1 MNEIVREYGAGL
13 FELAAEE
20 NCADELLT
28 EEREI
33 KKLLSREYL
42 HFLIDPSVSKEERKN
57 CVRQAFSG
65 VHPYLLNFMLLMTER
80 GLATEIHGS
89 FGEYEKLYYDRY
101 KIVKATAT
109 SAFPLTDEQ
118 KKRLEEKL
126 AKNTG
131 HRVEVQYVVDKAL
144 IGGMRLDYGN
154 HLVEGSVK
162 AKLGEIKE
170 KLAQT
175 VL

>member
-33 KKLLSREYL
+33 KKTALPRIPPFPHRPICLKGRE
-42 HFLIDPSVSKEERKN
+42 KKR
-57 CVRQAFSG
+57 VRQAFSG

-80 GLATEIHGS
+80 GLATEIPGS

-101 KIVKATAT
+101 KIVRATAT

-131 HRVEVQYVVDKAL
+131 HRVEVQYVVDKTL

>member
-80 GLATEIHGS
+80 GLATEIPGS

-101 KIVKATAT
+101 EIVKATAT
-109 SAFPLTDEQ
+109 SAFSLTDEQ

-126 AKNTG
+126 AKNTASKCSTSLIKPSSAVCG
-131 HRVEVQYVVDKAL
+131 LTTETTSSKA
-144 IGGMRLDYGN
+144 
-154 HLVEGSVK
+154 
-162 AKLGEIKE
+162 A
-170 KLAQT
+170 
-175 VL
+175 

>member
-80 GLATEIHGS
+80 GLATEIPMD
-89 FGEYEKLYYDRY
+89 YTKLIYRLR
-101 KIVKATAT
+101 KSPIMSIIRRTQTA
-109 SAFPLTDEQ
+109 
-118 KKRLEEKL
+118 
-126 AKNTG
+126 
-131 HRVEVQYVVDKAL
+131 
-144 IGGMRLDYGN
+144 
-154 HLVEGSVK
+154 
-162 AKLGEIKE
+162 
-170 KLAQT
+170 
-175 VL
+175 

>member
-80 GLATEIHGS
+80 GLATEIPGS

-101 KIVKATAT
+101 KIVRATPRQAPFPSRTSRKNALRKSSRRTPDTASKCSTSLIKPSSAVCGLTTETTSSKAA
-109 SAFPLTDEQ
+109 
-118 KKRLEEKL
+118 
-126 AKNTG
+126 
-131 HRVEVQYVVDKAL
+131 
-144 IGGMRLDYGN
+144 
-154 HLVEGSVK
+154 
-162 AKLGEIKE
+162 
-170 KLAQT
+170 
-175 VL
+175 